1 MRVKVNKVRVKGRV
15 NMRVRV
21 QALGLGLGL
30 VGLGLGLVYISGV
43 PIHKN
48 EWSYARINAFIKL
61 FSTFW
66 IALLS
71 R

>member
-1 MRVKVNKVRVKGRV
+1 
-15 NMRVRV
+15 MRVRV
-21 QALGLGLGL
+21 R
-30 VGLGLGLVYISGV
+30 VRVRVKNKKYKNNVNDKNKVYISGV

-48 EWSYARINAFIKL
+48 ERCYARINAFIKL